1 MGRIPEDIVQRIKSE
16 SDIVSVVSEFV
27 ALKKSG
33 KDFKGLCPFHQE
45 KTPSF
50 FVIPSKQFYHCFG
63 CGKGGNVINFIMD
76 HERMEYPE
84 ALRFLAQKAGIE
96 IPKTYSG
103 NSDTEQ
109 VYAALAFAEKFYNN
123 RLLNSK
129 DGKTARDYLKSRGID
144 EDIIRKFG
152 LGYAPDSWDG
162 LLKAASR
169 EKNQSAILEKAGLVK
184 RKEGLYDRFRKR
196 IMIPIRNVSGKT
208 VAFGGRAMPGDEGA
222 KYINSPETD
231 VYKKSRILYGFDI
244 SKNSVREKNEVIVVE
259 GYFDLISLFQAGITN
274 VVAAS
279 GTGFTAEQASLL
291 SRFCERVVLM
301 YDPDSAGIRAAF
313 RACGVL
319 YNVGLE
325 PRLIRL
331 PKGAD
336 PDSFIRNSGAEKLS
350 KLVSDADDIF
360 DFVIKGL
367 KGKISDQTVAMQK
380 KIIGKIVELV
390 DPIDDH
396 QTGAI
401 IYEKIYSRLGV
412 DIKPHAAR
420 GKTSGSRLPAG
431 RLDDVEVKKDSF
443 EKSFLS
449 IIISHPELYG
459 RSLEEVDSSL
469 FSEADNAGIFEIIGK
484 LHSSGREISVS
495 NLFDEIGSNGLRER
509 LSEIVFMEQSMND
522 WQTVFENCMRRFKK
536 IAIKRKLEK
545 LRGLIDEA
553 DRNSDKSKSD
563 TYTREYLKLKAEEL
577 DYETRG

>member
-1 MGRIPEDIVQRIKSE
+1 MGRIPEDIVQRIKGE

-103 NSDTEQ
+103 SSDTEQ
-109 VYAALAFAEKFYNN
+109 VYAVLAFAEKYYNN

-129 DGKTARDYLKSRGID
+129 DAASARDYLKSRGID
-144 EDIIRKFG
+144 ADIIRKFG

-162 LLKAASR
+162 LLKAASQ

-196 IMIPIRNVSGKT
+196 IMIPIRNISGKT
-208 VAFGGRAMPGDEGA
+208 VAFGGRAMPGDEGV

-231 VYKKSRILYGFDI
+231 IYKKSRILYGFDI
-244 SKNSVREKNEVIVVE
+244 AKDTVREKNEVVVVE
-259 GYFDLISLFQAGITN
+259 GYFDLISLSQAGITN

-279 GTGFTAEQASLL
+279 GTGFTPEQASLL

-301 YDPDSAGIRAAF
+301 YDPDSAGLKAAF

-319 YNVGLE
+319 YNAGLE

-331 PKGAD
+331 PKGTD
-336 PDSFIRNSGAEKLS
+336 PDSFIRGSGAEQLS
-350 KLVSDADDIF
+350 ILILNADDIF

-367 KGKISDQTVAMQK
+367 KGKISDQTVAMQR

-390 DPIDDH
+390 DPIEDN
-396 QTGAI
+396 QTRAI

-412 DIKPHAAR
+412 DIKPYAPH
-420 GKTSGSRLPAG
+420 GKKSGARLPAPQ
-431 RLDDVEVKKDSF
+431 LDKVEVKRDNF

-469 FSEADNAGIFEIIGK
+469 FSETDNAGIFEIIEK
-484 LHSSGREISVS
+484 LHTSGKEISVS
-495 NLFDEIGSNGLRER
+495 NLFDEIGSNGLRDR
-509 LSEIVFMEQSMND
+509 LSEIAFMENSMAD

-536 IAIKRKLEK
+536 VAIKRKLDK

-563 TYTREYLKLKAEEL
+563 IYTREYLKLKAEEL
-577 DYETRG
+577 DYDTRG